1 MNIDKALAKL
11 LKEKESLVDSI
22 ELCCKSIEF
31 WEKKAEK
38 VFKKMDDFE
47 SESIFQSDEAS
58 ETKYVAL
65 MKDSNRLMS
74 RINFENSQLDKLE
87 ALILDLEERII
98 NTLDKYAK
106 KQKK

>member
-38 VFKKMDDFE
+38 VFGWIPKHSLEEGITKTLKWYRE
-47 SESIFQSDEAS
+47 N
-58 ETKYVAL
+58 ETIKLNILKLLYFVICLENYKY
-65 MKDSNRLMS
+65 
-74 RINFENSQLDKLE
+74 DKL
-87 ALILDLEERII
+87 
-98 NTLDKYAK
+98 KVY
-106 KQKK
+106 

>member
-1 MNIDKALAKL
+1 
-11 LKEKESLVDSI
+11 
-22 ELCCKSIEF
+22 
-31 WEKKAEK
+31 
-38 VFKKMDDFE
+38 MDEFE
-47 SESIFQSDEAS
+47 SESVFESDEIC
-58 ETKYVAL
+58 EVKYKSL
-65 MKDSNRLMS
+65 MKDASRLMS